1 MHVEL
6 NTHSDL
12 LGLPPATRRHS
23 PAERITIEVA
33 RLGGQYSL
41 RLLGHSKMAN
51 SDTKGCYLTFTEE
64 NNGTLSLNWSESK
77 IDGVSDGSWHDGSL
91 CMVRSD

>member
-1 MHVEL
+1 
-6 NTHSDL
+6 
-12 LGLPPATRRHS
+12 
-23 PAERITIEVA
+23 
-33 RLGGQYSL
+33 
-41 RLLGHSKMAN
+41 MAN

-77 IDGVSDGSWHDGSL
+77 IDGVSDCSWHDGSL